1 MKNQEGIVRRQIGER
16 IHQRRREL
24 GLSAEALAKRLGVSK
39 STVGRYEQ
47 KGVSPERTGLLIS
60 LSEVLDTSFDW
71 LVGGGPAEAGKSV
84 TAYARELDEHIRRA
98 LTRIRRSGLEREQEE
113 LFVGTLGYFIDYFG
127 VLAGHYGKAV
137 RGAGRPREGRGR
149 PGPPFPLPAGV
160 GRPGRGTL
168 PAGDAGAGRAA

>member
-84 TAYARELDEHIRRA
+84 TAYARALD
-98 LTRIRRSGLEREQEE
+98 
-113 LFVGTLGYFIDYFG
+113 
-127 VLAGHYGKAV
+127 
-137 RGAGRPREGRGR
+137 
-149 PGPPFPLPAGV
+149 
-160 GRPGRGTL
+160 
-168 PAGDAGAGRAA
+168 

>member
-47 KGVSPERTGLLIS
+47 KGVSPERTGVLIS

-137 RGAGRPREGRGR
+137 RA
-149 PGPPFPLPAGV
+149 LDD
-160 GRPGRGTL
+160 L
-168 PAGDAGAGRAA
+168 